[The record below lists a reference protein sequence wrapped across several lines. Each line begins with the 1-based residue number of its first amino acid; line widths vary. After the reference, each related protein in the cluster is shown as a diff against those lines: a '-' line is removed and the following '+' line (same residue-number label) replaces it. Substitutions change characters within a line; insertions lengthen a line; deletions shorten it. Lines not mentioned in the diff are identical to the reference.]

1 MGSAAFRLA
10 EPLFLHHR
18 RDVAAF
24 DFPTIFRNVKD
35 RPRKGFG
42 MQVIFAPYKSVL
54 EPTGSHNHPAA
65 IDWKIDRLEKSRDTM
80 AGT

>member
-1 MGSAAFRLA
+1 M
-10 EPLFLHHR
+10 
-18 RDVAAF
+18 
-24 DFPTIFRNVKD
+24 KD

-65 IDWKIDRLEKSRDTM
+65 IDWKIDRLEKSRETM